1 MQPTMRAVG
10 FFAPG
15 VFLAVLPVLFGERLW
30 WVWAAAF
37 GLFAVAIA
45 FDAAFTPAGKSVQWD
60 LELPGRLYMGK
71 ASAAKLTLKGAGLNA
86 EVSADMSEHASPTG
100 VIAVTDGAAELPLIP
115 ARRGELSIESLWIR
129 YTGPLGL
136 VRRTLAL
143 DVDEKRAVIPNV
155 SRVRGQA
162 LMFSSRTERRVG
174 TKVEKF
180 LGQGSEFE
188 ALREYLPGM
197 DIRSIDWKASA
208 RHRALLSREFRA
220 ERNHAVVIAVDTGY
234 RMSEPIGEGEARIP
248 RLDHALQAGL
258 EMSWVGLKQGDR
270 VGLFSFG
277 TRPGKFVRPRSG
289 VRTFDA
295 LLSATT
301 DLEYGADETNYTLG
315 LTTLATRLTRRT
327 LVVVLTDFADAIGAE
342 LLVENLGRLARKHL
356 VVFVSLRD
364 PLLGSVRAAA
374 PETALDLERAL
385 VADELLQER
394 ELVLTKL
401 KRSGVKCV
409 DAPPRYIGT
418 ALINRYL
425 QIIRREAV

>member
-1 MQPTMRAVG
+1 MQPTMRAVAL
-10 FFAPG
+10 FAPG
-15 VFLAVLPVLFGERLW
+15 VFLAVLPVLFDERLW
-30 WVWAAAF
+30 WMWVAAF
-37 GLFAVAIA
+37 ALFAAAIA
-45 FDAAFTPAGKSVQWD
+45 FDAAFTPGRESVRWE

-71 ASAAKLTLKGAGLNA
+71 TSAATLTLTGAGANAEASADLSAH
-86 EVSADMSEHASPTG
+86 VSPMGVVPIEGSETA
-100 VIAVTDGAAELPLIP
+100 LPLVP
-115 ARRGELSIESLWIR
+115 TRRGELVIEALWIR

-143 DVDEKRAVIPNV
+143 EVDEKRPVIPNV
-155 SRVRGQA
+155 TRVRGQA

-277 TRPGKFVRPRSG
+277 SRPGQFIRPRSG

-301 DLEYGADETNYTLG
+301 GLEYGGSETNYTLG
-315 LTTLATRLTRRT
+315 ITTLATKLTRRT
-327 LVVVLTDFADAIGAE
+327 LVVVMTDFADAIGAE

-364 PLLGSVRAAA
+364 PLLSAVRSAK
-374 PETALDLERAL
+374 PETPLDLERTL
-385 VADELLQER
+385 VADELLSER
-394 ELVLTKL
+394 GLVLTRL
-401 KRSGVKCV
+401 KRAGVHCV
-409 DAPPRYIGT
+409 DAPPRHVGT